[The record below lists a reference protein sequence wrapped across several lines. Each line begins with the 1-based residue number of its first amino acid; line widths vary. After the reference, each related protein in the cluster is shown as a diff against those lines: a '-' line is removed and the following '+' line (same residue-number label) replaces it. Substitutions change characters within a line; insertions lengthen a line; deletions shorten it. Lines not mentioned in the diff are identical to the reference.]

1 MTKKKLYSLLCAVTL
16 LSSPLVSLVPSVQ
29 AQASTN
35 VTSQQTIEKAF
46 KKANKAA
53 TKKQVLNNDYQ
64 SSIANGVMSIM
75 ATVMNNPDSGSSWGA
90 LAVARDGMPAQD
102 MMTEQFSK
110 AIGKDVDGMV
120 SQNHF
125 SGTDLE
131 RSIIGIA
138 AVGEDPT
145 NFHKLNL
152 IDKTVKQIAADQ
164 KASASYGHTLG
175 SNELIYGI
183 IALSTGNYGTK
194 IDSTVNDLVKQLL
207 ETQNADGG
215 WDLNNQGTND
225 VDITGMALTALGMH
239 KDQSGVQT
247 AINKAVKM
255 LKTKAFVP
263 STGGFLIPS
272 SFSKEENSSSIA
284 MAVTGLASC
293 GIDPATEFSG
303 TSGVNP
309 INRLIAYQQP
319 AGYFRWVFNDDG
331 GAISMATEQ
340 AVYALEQY
348 QFMKQG
354 DGSIFD
360 FKINPSHVDNSDGS
374 SNHNN
379 TGDENGKGDGNGAL
393 PELPGVSKKVQQS
406 ISDASNAVQTMINEE
421 IKSGNFTGSD
431 IIFGAARANLISKD
445 QTQSLY
451 EELLKQSK
459 KGNLSK
465 TSDLSRVIL
474 NMEALGID
482 PTDFDDRDLVKEL
495 NQAQDITNKGTYVAA
510 TSLLALESG
519 HFNDV
524 ITSPSK
530 VQELV
535 QVLLNDSKNYDNEAW
550 GFETDGAFTKD
561 IDTTAVT
568 VSALKTLV
576 DNKDD
581 YQLTDD
587 MVSSINA
594 VLQKATDF
602 LTKSQLTDG
611 GFGYSGSKT
620 SNVNSTAVADVA
632 FSTMDKDTGK
642 VQNDKAQNS
651 AIDALINYQQKD
663 GTFKTDYSPELATGQ
678 ALLGLEANVYQAQQ
692 KGSVYD
698 FAKNSVAKFVP
709 NAAVKDGS
717 KTNDNSTTGS
727 TSDETDD
734 TDTSGDN
741 DDVQANSDSL
751 NNNNDDDNGDVQ
763 EDGTTTSNDDP
774 DSYVTPDE
782 NRGGYEDGYVYPDND
797 QDRLPQTGSA
807 SPIAMIIVG
816 LMLLASE
823 GYFYFKDKK
832 AKM

>member
-1 MTKKKLYSLLCAVTL
+1 MTKKKLYSLLCAVML

-29 AQASTN
+29 AQASAN
-35 VTSQQTIEKAF
+35 VTSQQTTGKAF

-75 ATVMNNPDSGSSWGA
+75 STVMNNPDSGSSWGA
-90 LAVARDGMPAQD
+90 LAVARDGMPMQD
-102 MMTEQFSK
+102 MMTEQFSNVM
-110 AIGKDVDGMV
+110 GKDVDGMV

-131 RSIIGIA
+131 RTIIGVA

-164 KASASYGHTLG
+164 KASASYGYTLG

-207 ETQNADGG
+207 KTQNADGG

-225 VDITGMALTALGMH
+225 IDITGMALTALGMH
-239 KDQSGVQT
+239 QDQSGVQT
-247 AINKAVKM
+247 AIDKAVKM
-255 LKTKAFVP
+255 LKTKAFVKD
-263 STGGFLIPS
+263 TGGFFIKGG
-272 SFSKEENSSSIA
+272 FSTEENSSSIA

-293 GIDPATEFSG
+293 GIDPATEFAG
-303 TSGVNP
+303 TAGANP

-319 AGYFRWVFNDDG
+319 DGYFRWVFNDDG
-331 GAISMATEQ
+331 GSIAMATEQ
-340 AVYALEQY
+340 AVYALDQY

-354 DGSIFD
+354 KGSIFD
-360 FKINPSHVDNSDGS
+360 FKINPSHVDNGGNDSE
-374 SNHNN
+374 NN
-379 TGDENGKGDGNGAL
+379 NNNGNGTGT
-393 PELPGVSKKVQQS
+393 LPGVSTAVQQS
-406 ISDASNAVQTMINEE
+406 INDTNDAVQTMINKE

-482 PTDFDDRDLVKEL
+482 PTDFDGRDLVKEL

-568 VSALKTLV
+568 VSALKTLI

-587 MVSSINA
+587 MVSSINTI
-594 VLQKATDF
+594 LQKATEF

-717 KTNDNSTTGS
+717 KTNDNSKTGS

-734 TDTSGDN
+734 TATSGDN

-751 NNNNDDDNGDVQ
+751 NNNNDDNGDVQ
-763 EDGTTTSNDDP
+763 GDDGTTTSNDAP

-816 LMLLASE
+816 LMLLVSE